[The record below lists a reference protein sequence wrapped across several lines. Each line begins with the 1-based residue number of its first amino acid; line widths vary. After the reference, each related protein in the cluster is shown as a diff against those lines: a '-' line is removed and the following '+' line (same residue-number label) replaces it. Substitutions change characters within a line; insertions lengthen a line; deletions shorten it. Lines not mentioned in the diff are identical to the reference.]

1 MIKTIL
7 WDFDGVILN
16 SMKIRDWGFEQI
28 FKNYNQELIEKLLV
42 FHRKN
47 GGLSRYV
54 KIRYFFEELLGE
66 SITEEVVQEYA
77 AKFSVLMRKELTNSK
92 NLILDSVKFI
102 ENNYENYNFHIV
114 SGSDQEELRFLCKE
128 LKIKK
133 YFKSINGS
141 PIHKNILVQNLISRN
156 NYKMAETCLIGDSV
170 NDFDAAV
177 SNNISFYAYN
187 SIYLKNN
194 SIGTYIKELSNYKF
208 H

>member
-7 WDFDGVILN
+7 WDFDGVILD
-16 SMKIRDWGFEQI
+16 SMKVRDLGFEQI
-28 FKNYNQELIEKLLV
+28 FKDHNKELIDQLLV

-66 SITEEVVQEYA
+66 YISEEVVKEYA
-77 AKFSVLMRKELTNSK
+77 GKFSLLMRKELTNTK

-128 LKIKK
+128 LRIKK

-141 PIHKNILVQNLISRN
+141 PTQKNILVQNVINKN
-156 NYKMAETCLIGDSV
+156 NYKIEETCLIGDSV
-170 NDFDAAV
+170 NDFDAAIK
-177 SNNISFYAYN
+177 NNILFYAYN

-194 SIGTYIKELSNYKF
+194 SVGLYIEELANYKF
-208 H
+208 